1 MCYSLAWTWNGERVR
16 VAMRDGMNVLNKI
29 VPWKGGA
36 VGAALLLAVVA
47 PVLAEDAEPPGG
59 DTGAAP
65 VQLEEVVVTGS
76 RIHIP
81 NLSSASPLYHIHPE
95 AFSYQGAVRVEDT
108 LRTLPQVFV
117 QQNANVSNGAT
128 GTATLNLRNLG
139 TKRTLVLVNGR
150 RLPAGSPLQGGIGAD
165 INQIPGALIKSVD
178 VLTGGSS
185 ATYGADAVSGVVNFL
200 MVDDFEGV
208 KLDYQFSQYQHGNN
222 NDKWQGIVRNA
233 GYDVADGSAWDGG
246 ISNASLVM
254 GKNLGRRGN
263 VTVYG
268 TYRNIQAVMHGDR
281 DYSSCA
287 LVKVLTA
294 CGGSATQPQGTF
306 SDLGALKSR
315 GLQSFDYKVEGHQF
329 VPREG
334 TLYNYA
340 PSNYFQRPDTRWT
353 AGLFAHYDV
362 HDKVEAFTE
371 FMFMDDRSVA
381 QIAPS
386 GAFFVTDTLNCDNP
400 FLSPQQFE
408 ALCGA
413 YGLTKDDIQTVNIGR
428 RNVEGGS
435 RQNDLRHTSYRSV
448 FGLRGDLSD
457 RWRYELHY
465 QYSKV
470 RMKNTY
476 RNDLSI
482 TRIRRALDA
491 VERPGTGEAVCRS
504 VLDGSDPN
512 CVPWNIFQEGGVT
525 PDMVGYLTLP
535 LSAEGSTDQTVVS
548 GYFTGHLG
556 RYGVKSPFAE
566 TSVDVVLGGEYREE
580 NLAFNPDEAYRSG
593 DGAGQGGA
601 APPVSGGFDVTEF
614 FLEAGIPLVEGA
626 PFAEELGLDVGYR
639 YSDYDFDLQ
648 TNTFGVRSGWAVNSG
663 VKLRASFQRAIRGPN
678 VQERFRPRGF
688 NLFDMPGDPCG
699 GPVTNGQTAAGRT
712 FEECA
717 RSGVTAAQFGN
728 IAHSPAAQYNVLQG
742 GNRDLGAEEA
752 DTYSFGLVWT
762 PRFVEGVHFSVDYY
776 SIRIQKGISSLN
788 PQLILDACLDGNAS
802 QCAKVRRGQGGDLWV
817 GSDVNRSG
825 RIVSLLDNLAIEKV
839 QGYDITALYDLD
851 VGEWGRLNVND
862 ILSITSTWDQQE
874 LEGAPTVDCAGKWGL
889 TCGSPTP
896 EMRNNLRATWITPW
910 GIRPSLMWRY
920 ISGVEA
926 LSDTGVDLGERHYF
940 DLAAIWDFTDFT
952 TLRVGINNLF
962 DREPPVAGQEA
973 GPSIYGNGN
982 TFPGIYD
989 VLGRYLFIGLTAK
1002 FL

>member
-1 MCYSLAWTWNGERVR
+1 M
-16 VAMRDGMNVLNKI
+16 
-29 VPWKGGA
+29 
-36 VGAALLLAVVA
+36 GAAFLLAAVT
-47 PVLAEDAEPPGG
+47 PVFAADAGPPGD
-59 DTGAAP
+59 DTGEAP

-81 NLSSASPLYHIHPE
+81 NLTSASPIYHIDADAM
-95 AFSYQGAVRVEDT
+95 AFQGNVRVEDT
-108 LRTLPQVFV
+108 LRILPQVFSA
-117 QQNANVSNGAT
+117 QNAGISNGAT

-139 TKRTLVLVNGR
+139 MKRTLVLINGR
-150 RLPAGSPLQGGIGAD
+150 RLPAGSPLQGGIGTD
-165 INQIPGALIKSVD
+165 INQIPGALIKSVE

-185 ATYGADAVSGVVNFL
+185 ATYGADAVAGVVNFL

-208 KLDYQFSQYQHGNN
+208 KLDYQFSQYQHN
-222 NDKWQGIVRNA
+222 NDSDRWQGVVRGA
-233 GYDVADGSAWDGG
+233 GYDVADGSTWDGG
-246 ISNASLVM
+246 ISNVALVM
-254 GKNLGRRGN
+254 GKNFGARGN

-268 TYRNIQAVMHGDR
+268 TYRNIEAVFHGDR

-287 LVKVLTA
+287 LIRGLTA
-294 CGGSATQPQGTF
+294 CGGSATQPRGTF
-306 SDLGALKSR
+306 SDFGALGSR
-315 GLQSFDYKVEGHQF
+315 GLESFDYKVEGHRF

-340 PSNYFQRPDTRWT
+340 PTNYFQRPDRRWT

-386 GAFFVTDTLNCDNP
+386 GAFFITDTLNCGNP
-400 FLSPQQFE
+400 FLSAQQFE

-413 YGLTKDDIQTVNIGR
+413 YGLAKDDIQTVNVGR
-428 RNVEGGS
+428 RNIEGGS
-435 RQNDLRHTSYRSV
+435 RQNDLRHTSYRGV
-448 FGLRGDLSD
+448 FGLRGDLND

-470 RMKNTY
+470 NMKNTY
-476 RNDLSI
+476 LNDLSI
-482 TRIRRALDA
+482 TRIRRSLDA
-491 VERPGTGEAVCRS
+491 VEHPGTGQAVCRS
-504 VLDGSDPN
+504 VLDGSDPS
-512 CVPWNIFQEGGVT
+512 CVPWNIFREGAVT
-525 PDMVGYLTLP
+525 PDMVNYLTLP
-535 LSAEGSTDQTVVS
+535 LSADGSTDQTVVS
-548 GYFTGHLG
+548 GYLTGHLG
-556 RYGVKSPFAE
+556 QYGITSPFAD
-566 TSVDVVLGGEYREE
+566 TSVDVVLGGEYRKET
-580 NLAFNPDEAYRSG
+580 LTLNPDEAYRSG

-601 APPVSGGFDVTEF
+601 TPPVSGGFDVTEF

-648 TNTFGVRSGWAVNSG
+648 TNTFGVRSGWVVNPG

-678 VQERFRPRGF
+678 VRERFRPQGF
-688 NLFDMPGDPCG
+688 NLFDMSADPCG
-699 GPVTNGQTAAGRT
+699 GPITDGRTAAGRT

-742 GNRDLGAEEA
+742 GNRDLVAEEA

-762 PRFVEGVHFSVDYY
+762 PRFVDGFNFSVDYY
-776 SIRIQKGISSLN
+776 SIRIRKGIRSLN
-788 PQLILDACLDGNAS
+788 PQLILNSCLDGDAA

-817 GSDVNRSG
+817 GSELDRSG
-825 RIVSLLDNLAIEKV
+825 HIVSLLDNLAIEKV
-839 QGYDITALYDLD
+839 QGYDVTALYDYEA
-851 VGEWGRLNVND
+851 GEWGRLNVSD

-874 LEGAPTVDCAGKWGL
+874 LEGAPRIDCLGKWGL

-910 GIRPSLMWRY
+910 GVRPSLMWRY
-920 ISGVEA
+920 VSGVEA
-926 LSDTGVDLGERHYF
+926 LSDTGVDLGERHYI
-940 DLAAIWDFTDFT
+940 DLAAIWDFADYAS
-952 TLRVGINNLF
+952 LRVGINNLF
-962 DREPPVAGQEA
+962 DREPPIAGQEA
-973 GPSIYGNGN
+973 GPSVSGNGN
-982 TFPGIYD
+982 TFPGLYD
-989 VLGRYLFIGLTAK
+989 VLGRYFFIGLTAN